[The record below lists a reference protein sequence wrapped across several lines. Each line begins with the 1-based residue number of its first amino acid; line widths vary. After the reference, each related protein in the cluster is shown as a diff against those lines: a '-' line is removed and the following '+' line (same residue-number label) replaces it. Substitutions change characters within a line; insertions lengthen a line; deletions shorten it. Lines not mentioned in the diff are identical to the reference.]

1 MNPFEHFSSTFT
13 STSSPSLVLFDDV
26 VSGVTAVRSA
36 NAGSG
41 EIVAKLSTGV
51 AVTADLDVVLMS
63 ELKSN
68 IKSIMLQA
76 YFNYQNKAQFDTVEA
91 TNQGSH

>member
-1 MNPFEHFSSTFT
+1 MNPFEHFSTFS

-68 IKSIMLQA
+68 IKSIMFQTYL
-76 YFNYQNKAQFDTVEA
+76 NCQNKVQFDTVEVLIR
-91 TNQGSH
+91 

>member
-51 AVTADLDVVLMS
+51 AVTADLVVVLMS
-63 ELKSN
+63 ELKSYNN
-68 IKSIMLQA
+68 IKMFQT
-76 YFNYQNKAQFDTVEA
+76 YFNCQNKAQFDTVEA

>member
-76 YFNYQNKAQFDTVEA
+76 YFNCQNKAQFDTVEA